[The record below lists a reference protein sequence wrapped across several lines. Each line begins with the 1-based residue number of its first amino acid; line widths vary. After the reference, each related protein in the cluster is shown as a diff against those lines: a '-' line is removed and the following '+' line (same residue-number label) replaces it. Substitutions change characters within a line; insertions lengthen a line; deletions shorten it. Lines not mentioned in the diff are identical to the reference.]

1 MGTHYCITHNFSN
14 NQYYLDHHI
23 TMAQTFLPSTT
34 ILGTSQFQVTNNHY
48 QSNSNISKATY
59 HQARS
64 PVGDTHK
71 VQQQDSM
78 ITVICISISL
88 LQHTTGQFK

>member
-64 PVGDTHK
+64 PVGDDTK
-71 VQQQDSM
+71 FNSK
-78 ITVICISISL
+78 TV
-88 LQHTTGQFK
+88 